1 MQADRE
7 RILLKTGKK
16 KPEAAAATP
25 SSKPAP
31 AKGKKGEEAEEKEK
45 EKKELEPEEKKA
57 EAKAPEK
64 EEKSVATP
72 QQKAPQGPPAAPKPI
87 TTKSGLTPL
96 RRYLPGQGLVLP
108 VPGKRAGFGDKYVYN
123 CLFSPSSPQT
133 SPKSHI
139 YGYDEQNFSSS

>member
-16 KPEAAAATP
+16 KPEAAAAATP

-45 EKKELEPEEKKA
+45 EKKELESEEKKA

-64 EEKSVATP
+64 EEKSAAAP

-108 VPGKRAGFGDKYVYN
+108 VPGKRAGFGDKYVYAF
-123 CLFSPSSPQT
+123 FSPPSPPQNL
-133 SPKSHI
+133 SPNSHI
-139 YGYDEQNFSSS
+139 WI